1 MTVYRAAV
9 LFMTAVM
16 LVLHVLEWKTVAAS
30 PDLGPCPGAGT
41 WARKLRLAL
50 RLEALYY
57 LLVLPLLCIASS
69 TLVGRLLLISAV
81 YHWGGLALI
90 ERRDVLCRPAAIGQP
105 SAAGRL
111 GILAIALLDLGEMV
125 LLACLWRT
133 LFNSLI
139 R

>member
-16 LVLHVLEWKTVAAS
+16 LVLHVLEWKTVAAA
-30 PDLGPCPGAGT
+30 PALEPCSVAGS

-57 LLVLPLLCIASS
+57 LLVLPLLWTAPN
-69 TLVGRLLLISAV
+69 TLVSRLFLISAV
-81 YHWGGLALI
+81 YHCGGLALL
-90 ERRDVLCRPAAIGQP
+90 ERSDVLCRPAAIGQA
-105 SAAGRL
+105 SKAERL
-111 GILAIALLDLGEMV
+111 GIVAIALLDLGEMV
-125 LLACLWRT
+125 LLTCLWRT